1 MYAMSSNTSP
11 VQHPK
16 MLSPKRS
23 FAVHSVYIE
32 TVTCATGDDT
42 NLNTANPA
50 ALAMK
55 TAVLC
60 DVIR

>member
-1 MYAMSSNTSP
+1 
-11 VQHPK
+11 
-16 MLSPKRS
+16 
-23 FAVHSVYIE
+23 
-32 TVTCATGDDT
+32 VTCATGDDT
-42 NLNTANPA
+42 NLKIANPA